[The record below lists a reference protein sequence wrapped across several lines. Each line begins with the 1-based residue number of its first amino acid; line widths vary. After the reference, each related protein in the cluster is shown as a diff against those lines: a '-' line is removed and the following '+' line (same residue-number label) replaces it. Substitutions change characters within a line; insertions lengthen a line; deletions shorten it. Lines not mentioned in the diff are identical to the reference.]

1 MLTFSLINNRNVQN
15 GNEDYWTRLGA
26 ILKEN
31 QDLGIS
37 NEIYANL
44 VLPINNGAWLESM
57 LQPKPVY
64 QRPTNTR

>member
-1 MLTFSLINNRNVQN
+1 MLMINLINNSSVRN

-26 ILKEN
+26 VLKEN

-44 VLPINNGAWLESM
+44 VLPINNGAWLRSM
-57 LQPKPVY
+57 IQPKPIY
-64 QRPTNTR
+64 QRLTR